1 MCRHLAYLG
10 PPVTLADCVLHQPH
24 SLVDQSWAPT
34 DMRGG
39 GTVNADGFGIG
50 WLVGDQDDSAAGSKG
65 GDPGCRTQRHGG
77 YAGDGNRLRTLRGG
91 ALDVQ
96 PQRGDRRVA

>member
-65 GDPGCRTQRHGG
+65 SGACRASRYRRGRPVWLG
-77 YAGDGNRLRTLRGG
+77 ASLVGFGG
-91 ALDVQ
+91 AVTPGGGLGAGA
-96 PQRGDRRVA
+96 R